1 MYSNVIVSWMCALQ
15 TPVAVGT
22 NTVGPMQVPSTPS
35 GNDVHAWT
43 MPSVWVVDLSVVG
56 LGVVVLCVVTVV
68 GLGVSHGKSVRVSSG
83 GIQGDT
89 VMVRVLFQSHSSI
102 ACSSA
107 VAVTDDL
114 AGVPATGHFAILW
127 PARVE
132 QALSR
137 SLAAGIATSDAAPD
151 VTAVVEG
158 EDWTVLGV
166 NAAVPRTRQA
176 RIATAQ

>member
-1 MYSNVIVSWMCALQ
+1 M
-15 TPVAVGT
+15 
-22 NTVGPMQVPSTPS
+22 
-35 GNDVHAWT
+35 
-43 MPSVWVVDLSVVG
+43 
-56 LGVVVLCVVTVV
+56 
-68 GLGVSHGKSVRVSSG
+68 SHGKSVRVSSG

-89 VMVRVLFQSHSSI
+89 VMVRVVFQSLSSI
-102 ACSSA
+102 DCSSA

-114 AGVPATGHFAILW
+114 AGVPATGHFTILW

-176 RIATAQ
+176 RMATAQWTSRESRAMVEDWDST